1 MYGSFS
7 GKLPGKKTTGS
18 GETLCPGCG
27 KILMPSKKERKK
39 GQITCPRCDKVVK
52 IARA

>member
-7 GKLPGKKTTGS
+7 GKPPGKKTTGP
-18 GETLCPGCG
+18 GEVICPFCG

-39 GQITCPRCDKVVK
+39 GQITRPRCDRVVK